1 MMPRAAAALGVLFC
15 ATSALSS
22 VLSPASAQGMGPM
35 PGPGLI
41 QGGPPPV
48 SAVPQDALRE
58 TEDQMRAKGLKECK
72 VGDRVLA
79 SLDNKWISAQVIA
92 VDPAAPYPCKVHFIG
107 RPPTNDA
114 AFVAWMLRAEEAR
127 P

>member
-1 MMPRAAAALGVLFC
+1 MRRATIALGLFFC
-15 ATSALSS
+15 ASSAM
-22 VLSPASAQGMGPM
+22 AQGMGPM

-48 SAVPQDALRE
+48 SALPQDAMRE

-79 SLDNKWISAQVIA
+79 QNENRWVSAQVIA
-92 VDPAAPYPCKVHFIG
+92 VDPAAQYPCRVHFIG
-107 RPPTNDA
+107 RPPSNDA
-114 AFVAWMLRAEEAR
+114 AFVAWMLRPETVR